1 MDWKALKEKLY
12 VVYEPTKPDPL
23 NLNAIF
29 EAKYGKG
36 KRETAIPQGWKPS
49 TLTELITGVPKQ
61 PMKATGVP
69 TAREEALVDKGIG
82 PLEIPVAFVA
92 GGLPTLG
99 RLGLAGALKT
109 GASWAAANIPYEAAQ
124 AVDMPW
130 WAALGVGLAT
140 PAGIQ
145 IGAGKLAGRLA
156 QRGAGIAKPP
166 KRTVSSLGK
175 KLTEYQSSIQKPTIE
190 GLVRQ
195 KGGVPARVMEPA
207 LDVEYQVSQNLLK
220 GGKEPLA
227 LKPFKGP
234 GDLGSSGKVYQMP
247 GQRTFNM
254 PGEIGKPP
262 GELSAT
268 VKNVLEETYA
278 GGKKLTGQ
286 DLANALEKVQRKT
299 ALRKAVEKMFG
310 KEVKKSPVSKT
321 REVAK
326 TVPSEGGRLIGNIPI
341 TESKEVIPYLYSTT
355 RDMQAIDTGATKVV
369 AGQTWRH
376 VKYVKS
382 PKLEAQLKKEWPE
395 DLGKL
400 KEPLYSEW
408 VPDFTLKRGK

>member
-1 MDWKALKEKLY
+1 MDWLDN
-12 VVYEPTKPDPL
+12 V
-23 NLNAIF
+23 F

-36 KRETAIPQGWKPS
+36 KI
-49 TLTELITGVPKQ
+49 
-61 PMKATGVP
+61 P
-69 TAREEALVDKGIG
+69 TAREEALQTPTIDPVDILTFPIG
-82 PLEIPVAFVA
+82 GFASKI
-92 GGLPTLG
+92 GS
-99 RLGLAGALKT
+99 GLAKALKT
-109 GASWAAANIPYEAAQ
+109 AGSWALANVPYDIAR
-124 AVDMPW
+124 AVDMPEL
-130 WAALGVGLAT
+130 AALGIGLAA

-156 QRGAGIAKPP
+156 QHGAGVANLP
-166 KRTVSSLGK
+166 KGAISSLGK
-175 KLTEYQSSIQKPTIE
+175 KLSSVQKPTIE

-195 KGGVPARVMEPA
+195 KGGVPAIIPDYI
-207 LDVEYQVSQNLLK
+207 DVEFSQPHNLLTAAK
-220 GGKEPLA
+220 SIQQPAGRQPSKML
-227 LKPFKGP
+227 GP
-234 GDLGSSGKVYQMP
+234 AVFEMP
-247 GQRTFNM
+247 GVQ
-254 PGEIGKPP
+254 PKAP

-268 VKNVLEETYA
+268 VKNVLEGTYA

-382 PKLEAQLKKEWPE
+382 SKLEAQLKKEWPE